1 MTNCKLCKS
10 EQVNQFSEIETIIY
24 KGNELSVEMEYS
36 ACEDCRREF
45 VSKQQILK
53 NDARI
58 RDAKKAVDGLLTS
71 TEILEARENLGL
83 TQEQASLVFG
93 GGRNAFSK
101 YERAEVSQ
109 SSSMDKLIR
118 MCLKHPNVFRELLT
132 EAGIETPQEQLCY
145 EDNIVSYSHI
155 LKAANQGR
163 FNQVGRVETIEERA
177 YG

>member
-1 MTNCKLCKS
+1 MMR
-10 EQVNQFSEIETIIY
+10 EY
-24 KGNELSVEMEYS
+24 EM
-36 ACEDCRREF
+36 
-45 VSKQQILK
+45 L
-53 NDARI
+53 
-58 RDAKKAVDGLLTS
+58 KKAVDGLLTS

-163 FNQVGRVETIEERA
+163 FNQVGRIETIEERA